1 MKWQVLPFTLCRN
14 KDMRREPALTGLAL
28 FRSAQERGYRSTEGF
43 SRATRNL
50 YTGVVSVKNMEQRIQ
65 SAMYQQCQSRGYA
78 TPVNVPMD
86 IGYLDKRKY
95 EDWRAGRVPYL
106 EAVCTANLH
115 KLSEVLKVMRSY
127 AANTGLTPSFSSY
140 KHKSKQLRFSKSGNA
155 QVEKAYATHYVM
167 KKKPEKK
174 AAETGAQQKEADE

>member
-1 MKWQVLPFTLCRN
+1 M
-14 KDMRREPALTGLAL
+14 GLAL

-78 TPVNVPMD
+78 TPVNVLMD
-86 IGYLDKRKY
+86 IG
-95 EDWRAGRVPYL
+95 YL